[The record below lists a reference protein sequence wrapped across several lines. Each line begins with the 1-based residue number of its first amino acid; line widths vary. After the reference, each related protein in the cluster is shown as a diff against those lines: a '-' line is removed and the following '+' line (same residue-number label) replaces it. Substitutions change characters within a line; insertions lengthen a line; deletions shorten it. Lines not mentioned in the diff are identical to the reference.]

1 MTDTIETSSDES
13 TEASADGTENAPAT
27 VPAAS
32 SSAPVVSVK
41 GLHKSFVLGFFRKRV
56 EAVRGVDFEV
66 HKGEIFGI
74 LGPNGAGKTTTIKM
88 LLGLIFPTAGK
99 LELFGKESPGPS
111 EMARLGYLPE
121 NPYVYQ
127 YLKAHEFLDLC
138 GRLCGMDAAT
148 RKKRA
153 EELID
158 RVGLRHAID
167 RPIGRF
173 SKGMTQRIGLAQ
185 ALLHDPELIILDEPM
200 SGLDPIGRKEVR
212 DLILEERRRG
222 KTILFTSHILSDVEM
237 LCDRVVILH
246 QGKVTA
252 YGALTT
258 LLRPEVRRTELDL
271 ERASDGLKSAL
282 DALPGCATERAP
294 GLERLRVTIEGDG
307 GSQTVLRLALEHEA
321 RVVQLHEQR
330 ETLEDLFL
338 RDALN
343 AAGGERPKEDAP

>member
-1 MTDTIETSSDES
+1 MTH
-13 TEASADGTENAPAT
+13 TEATEDTTDATRDEVNGASAPAPVTSAAET
-27 VPAAS
+27 VL
-32 SSAPVVSVK
+32 SVK
-41 GLHKSFVLGFFRKRV
+41 ALHKTFVLGFFRKRV

-88 LLGLIFPTAGK
+88 LLGLIFPTSGK

-138 GRLCGMDAAT
+138 GRLCGMDAAK
-148 RKKRA
+148 RKARS
-153 EELID
+153 EELIS

-212 DLILEERRRG
+212 DLILEERARG

-237 LCDRVVILH
+237 LCDRVAIVH

-252 YGALTT
+252 YGALST
-258 LLRPEVRRTELDL
+258 LLRPEVRRTELEL
-271 ERASDGLKSAL
+271 EHASDALKSAL
-282 DALPGCATERAP
+282 DALPGCTTERAP
-294 GLERLRVTIEGDG
+294 GPERLRVTVEGDG
-307 GSQTVLRLALEHEA
+307 GAQAVLKLALEHEA

-338 RDALN
+338 RDALK
-343 AAGGERPKEDAP
+343 ATGGQRPEEDAP